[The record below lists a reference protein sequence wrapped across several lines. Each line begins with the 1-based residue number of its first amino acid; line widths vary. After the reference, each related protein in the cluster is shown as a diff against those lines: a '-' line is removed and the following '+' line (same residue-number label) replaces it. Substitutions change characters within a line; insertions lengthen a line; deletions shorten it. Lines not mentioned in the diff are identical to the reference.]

1 MPRAG
6 PLWPFCRGR
15 AGQLYSCSVIFGR
28 TDPIQDRCGILWY
41 GPQDLPDKF
50 VRGVSTWNWGF
61 QMFRQIYIYCL
72 CWRMRSSETRIHV
85 SKAAREV
92 EIRFAGGAADLS
104 GPLLDFGMMFF
115 GANSEPAIS
124 SNQINRAEAETRN
137 SIEIERSG
145 NIRNPNPTM
154 DVFQQSRNPT
164 INWYPTIIDIT
175 SNWYHFKIPLNHYI
189 IGWFIFGSA
198 LCWAIPSCHGDG
210 RTSDCWL
217 SSWTIARWW
226 ALGFQN
232 VGDLLIYK

>member
-1 MPRAG
+1 MVWSPRQTNF
-6 PLWPFCRGR
+6 L
-15 AGQLYSCSVIFGR
+15 
-28 TDPIQDRCGILWY
+28 
-41 GPQDLPDKF
+41 
-50 VRGVSTWNWGF
+50 GVFRPEIGMF
-61 QMFRQIYIYCL
+61 QMFRQIYTVYTGEWGARRRESMFPKL
-72 CWRMRSSETRIHV
+72 QEKLRSDLRAVQQTYRDRCWILGCFLVRIQ
-85 SKAAREV
+85 
-92 EIRFAGGAADLS
+92 
-104 GPLLDFGMMFF
+104 
-115 GANSEPAIS
+115 

-145 NIRNPNPTM
+145 IP
-154 DVFQQSRNPT
+154 

-226 ALGFQN
+226 ALVFKCRRSTHLQIKSEAQLGFL
-232 VGDLLIYK
+232 GFDFTLLPTIFLCNLPSGKLTVCYWKWQFIVSFPIKNSDFL